1 MFWQL
6 IRLISLNI
14 KFLFIEPRF
23 RYCFF
28 SHSITGLCFASCY
41 RVRDKYASWDFHPRF
56 MTCPSYKKDWHLLQ
70 CQSILNFFNILDLSP
85 SLYLLINKYFRGFL
99 ATILF
104 CLATNWRQKHIFC
117 IYVNLYNFL

>member
-1 MFWQL
+1 MFGQL

-56 MTCPSYKKDWHLLQ
+56 MTCPSYQKKRAYRLSFRFVQNLYWLTF
-70 CQSILNFFNILDLSP
+70 SIHQASLFKRCGFFWISTTSMSIP
-85 SLYLLINKYFRGFL
+85 CFL
-99 ATILF
+99 AKLSTSFELV
-104 CLATNWRQKHIFC
+104 LRMT
-117 IYVNLYNFL
+117 L